1 MLGYWLLSLAIAAG
15 LAVLLACCCRKPEKL
30 SPPEDRDPP
39 DQDPPYKLR
48 SRPTVP
54 ALDLS
59 IYHRY

>member
-15 LAVLLACCCRKPEKL
+15 LAVLLAWCCKPKKL
-30 SPPEDRDPP
+30 DDPEDHDLP